1 MLVRDPLFIA
11 VIMKV
16 ITGANLFHGSASKK
30 NNKKT
35 LHIAVVS
42 EEYFR
47 TCCCWKTINFGNSNT
62 SSMIIFLLQHTMLD
76 FIP

>member
-30 NNKKT
+30 NKKKKPCT
-35 LHIAVVS
+35 LLSYQRNILGHAVVGKQS
-42 EEYFR
+42 ILV
-47 TCCCWKTINFGNSNT
+47 TVTPH
-62 SSMIIFLLQHTMLD
+62 Q
-76 FIP
+76 